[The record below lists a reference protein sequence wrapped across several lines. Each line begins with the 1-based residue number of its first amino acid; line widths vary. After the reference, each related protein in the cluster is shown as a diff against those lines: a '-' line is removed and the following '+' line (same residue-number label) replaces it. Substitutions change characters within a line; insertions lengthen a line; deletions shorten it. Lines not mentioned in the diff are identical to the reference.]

1 MAEFEGIDGCDELH
15 SRINVITGSMFEC
28 LTIIASIDPDYF
40 RREKA
45 ILADR
50 FRFLYAGEG
59 GPPSIAPA
67 AIAPRP
73 ANSGPSDV
81 QEALPAP
88 AEPSPV
94 PAAPK
99 APAIDPTKPMLVY
112 LRGLKGPVPSIWPN
126 GQMTREGKPVPYLQ
140 AYQLKEEDAQ
150 WRISEL
156 EKMYPFTATIKEA
169 V

>member
-15 SRINVITGSMFEC
+15 RRINVITGSLFEC
-28 LTIIASIDPDYF
+28 LTVIASIDPEYF

-67 AIAPRP
+67 SIAPRAADP
-73 ANSGPSDV
+73 GPSDV
-81 QEALPAP
+81 QEGLSAP
-88 AEPSPV
+88 AEPL
-94 PAAPK
+94 PAPEAPK
-99 APAIDPTKPMLVY
+99 PPALDPKGPWLVY
-112 LRGLKGPVPSIWPN
+112 QRGMKGPVASIWPN
-126 GQMTREGKPVPYLQ
+126 GQMTREGKPVSYLQ
-140 AYQLKEEDAQ
+140 AYQLKDEDAQ

-156 EKMYPFTATIKEA
+156 EKMYPFTATMKDSA
-169 V
+169 